1 MTGHGFGQSA
11 RWWVEQVAESNVSRA
26 EAERALGLQPGEHL
40 CPNGVISGSGAHLDI
55 PRHGTDET
63 E

>member
-1 MTGHGFGQSA
+1 MDFKRKAEIAAALVA
-11 RWWVEQVAESNVSRA
+11 RGIATRKQAEQ
-26 EAERALGLQPGEHL
+26 ALGLQPGEHL
-40 CPNGVISGSGAHLDI
+40 CPNGVISGSGAHPGI